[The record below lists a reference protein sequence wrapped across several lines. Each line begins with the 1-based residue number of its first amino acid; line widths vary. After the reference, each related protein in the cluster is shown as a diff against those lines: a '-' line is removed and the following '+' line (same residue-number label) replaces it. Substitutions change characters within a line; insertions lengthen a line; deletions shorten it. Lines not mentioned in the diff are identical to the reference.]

1 MRHVSEENL
10 FLFKL
15 IILYN
20 QRANNEGLT
29 LETSALKL
37 YTEVTL
43 RYQLSC

>member
-1 MRHVSEENL
+1 MRHVSEEDN

-15 IILYN
+15 IISYN
-20 QRANNEGLT
+20 QRANDEGLK